1 MKKIHEEKTVFVPA
15 GRFHRLRHIHHSPL
29 FWIGAVLFFTAITV
43 YIFSEDLSM
52 RPFFP
57 R

>member
-1 MKKIHEEKTVFVPA
+1 MKTVHDRRPVSGPA
-15 GRFHRLRHIHHSPL
+15 RHFHRLRHIHHSPL
-29 FWIGAVLFFTAITV
+29 FWIGAVVFLAAIAA

-52 RPFFP
+52 RPVLI